1 MGTKYL
7 RYQNQEAIHFD
18 QVLKGEAVTLSNK
31 DGIKFVKKKIVP
43 QEGGLYSNKIGK
55 LVDDNVDLSE
65 YSCSPNCGHYVGRI
79 WEGKECPIC
88 HQIVKNNYDT
98 LFDKNGWI
106 NIGTHKVIQPAA
118 YAKIKDLIGPSTL
131 DDIISFNDNIDLQGN
146 LLIGT
151 SEFDKK
157 HPFSKIGMTE
167 FYKRYEE
174 IIAYYGRIK
183 RKPREAEFLI
193 HFKNRIWT
201 SKINVLSQELRPAF
215 INSAEKTMRYDKI
228 NSTYSVIINNASLI
242 AKSEITNQ
250 YMNINKYLYTI
261 QQSLYSLYDMI
272 IQKLDGKKKL
282 LRRNIQGTKMSW
294 SSRLVIA
301 ANTGETYGIDQIVIS
316 YKAFLELYKYEI
328 INCLKRGVTTNAFV
342 DRTIYEITEWMDI
355 ERYSHELN
363 PVLYETMKWLI
374 ANNKDGLW
382 CLVNRP
388 PTMDLGSL
396 QMLRVV
402 DVIPNARE
410 NHMKVPLT
418 SLIAWNGDFDGDTL
432 SLYSIKELGVCEAFR
447 KAFSPR
453 HLIVD
458 KVSGYKVY
466 NDAFGL
472 PKDLCM
478 FLFGFV
484 PQESHNFR
492 NPELKKE
499 A

>member
-1 MGTKYL
+1 M
-7 RYQNQEAIHFD
+7 
-18 QVLKGEAVTLSNK
+18 
-31 DGIKFVKKKIVP
+31 
-43 QEGGLYSNKIGK
+43 
-55 LVDDNVDLSE
+55 
-65 YSCSPNCGHYVGRI
+65 
-79 WEGKECPIC
+79 
-88 HQIVKNNYDT
+88 
-98 LFDKNGWI
+98 
-106 NIGTHKVIQPAA
+106 
-118 YAKIKDLIGPSTL
+118 
-131 DDIISFNDNIDLQGN
+131 
-146 LLIGT
+146 
-151 SEFDKK
+151 
-157 HPFSKIGMTE
+157 
-167 FYKRYEE
+167 
-174 IIAYYGRIK
+174 
-183 RKPREAEFLI
+183 
-193 HFKNRIWT
+193 
-201 SKINVLSQELRPAF
+201 
-215 INSAEKTMRYDKI
+215 
-228 NSTYSVIINNASLI
+228 
-242 AKSEITNQ
+242 
-250 YMNINKYLYTI
+250 
-261 QQSLYSLYDMI
+261 
-272 IQKLDGKKKL
+272 
-282 LRRNIQGTKMSW
+282 
-294 SSRLVIA
+294 
-301 ANTGETYGIDQIVIS
+301 
-316 YKAFLELYKYEI
+316 YKYEI
-328 INCLKRGVTTNAFV
+328 INCLKRGVITNAFV

-432 SLYSIKELGVCEAFR
+432 SLYSIKELGVCEAF
-447 KAFSPR
+447 KNAFSPR